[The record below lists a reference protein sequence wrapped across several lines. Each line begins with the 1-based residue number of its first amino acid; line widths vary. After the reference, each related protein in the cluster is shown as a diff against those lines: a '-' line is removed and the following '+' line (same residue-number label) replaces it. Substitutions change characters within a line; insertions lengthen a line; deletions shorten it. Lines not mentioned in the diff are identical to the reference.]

1 MTRFRAPLC
10 ALALLCA
17 VSPAVA
23 QTPAAGP
30 RTCDEAA
37 LRTLAAEPGRVSREG
52 GRVSLVAPAGM
63 REGRLRTPLAAGNEL
78 VLSMSSDSGDAT
90 VLLAFMNEVPHVET
104 RAYQD
109 RWTRNIEGGN
119 RRSVRWIQRQVLELQ
134 GGVRA
139 YGMEYVKDRNHAVTI
154 VAPYQGRTLFAIFI
168 NMGGDPR
175 MQAEIEKSVGTLAVH
190 NCAPAAGS
198 APAVV
203 AAADAQPDGGS
214 GAVCEVPALQA
225 HLAGGDPRRVSIAEG
240 RISLVPADS
249 MDELTS
255 VELGRVVREGTRPAL
270 AFTGDSAVVWMQF
283 LSTPS
288 DVSSPAFRASM
299 ERWLGALSPEQVGWV
314 SREVVEQGGARWL
327 RMEFTYK
334 TRGGA
339 DRVGFFY
346 ATPFQGRTLTAR
358 LVGPPG
364 TREALARSA
373 ATLEARDCRVSRPL
387 WAWVDSAAVAR
398 AAAALPAPQ
407 LPADM
412 KPLFRV
418 TFDTTG
424 VVESVEPVFEQVP
437 ADYAEPVV
445 AALRA
450 ALKPQPRSRRATQY
464 LVRVVGGAQ
473 PLVDSPELIER
484 MPEIRDPMVVGQQLG
499 NLRRTLMFRPG
510 TSRRAARGFYVRM
523 RVLPDGKV
531 DRTSVQLTRGT
542 EVDWLDEQI
551 LSVARSIRFRPGEVD
566 GFAARTWVVLPMS
579 LF

>member
-1 MTRFRAPLC
+1 T
-10 ALALLCA
+10 
-17 VSPAVA
+17 
-23 QTPAAGP
+23 
-30 RTCDEAA
+30 
-37 LRTLAAEPGRVSREG
+37 
-52 GRVSLVAPAGM
+52 
-63 REGRLRTPLAAGNEL
+63 
-78 VLSMSSDSGDAT
+78 
-90 VLLAFMNEVPHVET
+90 
-104 RAYQD
+104 
-109 RWTRNIEGGN
+109 
-119 RRSVRWIQRQVLELQ
+119 
-134 GGVRA
+134 
-139 YGMEYVKDRNHAVTI
+139 RNHAVTI
-154 VAPYQGRTLFAIFI
+154 VAPYQGRTLIAIFI
-168 NMGGDPR
+168 NLGDDPQ

-198 APAVV
+198 TPAPAAAV
-203 AAADAQPDGGS
+203 AAETAQPDGGS

-240 RISLVPADS
+240 RISLVPGDS

-270 AFTGDSAVVWMQF
+270 AFTGDSAVVWLQF
-283 LSTPS
+283 LSTRS
-288 DVSSPAFRASM
+288 DVSSPAFREAM
-299 ERWLGALSPEQVGWV
+299 ERWLGGQSPEQVGWV

-334 TRGGA
+334 TRRGE
-339 DRVGFFY
+339 DRVGFLY

-358 LVGPPG
+358 FAGPPA

-387 WAWVDSAAVAR
+387 WAWVDSAAIAR

-418 TFDTTG
+418 TFDTAG

-437 ADYAEPVV
+437 AAYAEPVV

-450 ALKPQPRSRRATQY
+450 AVKPQPRSRRAAEY

-484 MPEIRDPMVVGQQLG
+484 MPEIRDPTVVGQQLG
-499 NLRRTLMFRPG
+499 TVSRALRFRPG

-542 EVDWLDEQI
+542 DIEWLDEQI

-566 GFAARTWVVLPMS
+566 GFAARSWVVLPMS